1 MSSIFIYSGAFILIY
16 GLIIYIWN
24 KKVEWRAGPKFSK
37 KIKSFHYSLLL
48 FTAII
53 TILNAFFSITLI
65 GYWTPRIIILGFL
78 LSGVIAFPIIKW
90 NSESSFEKYYFR
102 LFSFLPFA
110 IAGISMVQFL
120 GTVITLSLYYRL
132 VNPYEKIY
140 YQDKNLRVQST
151 FTGVLAPLRL
161 DVIEKYGLFEKKLNE
176 LHRSADIDS
185 VKVLTDTTRTLVI
198 IYELNSIDTL
208 QVNVSN

>member
-24 KKVEWRAGPKFSK
+24 KKVEWRAGLKFSK

-53 TILNAFFSITLI
+53 TILNAFFSITFI

-151 FTGVLAPLRL
+151 FTGVLAPLRFRCNRK
-161 DVIEKYGLFEKKLNE
+161 VWSIREKIKRITPK
-176 LHRSADIDS
+176 R
-185 VKVLTDTTRTLVI
+185 
-198 IYELNSIDTL
+198 
-208 QVNVSN
+208 